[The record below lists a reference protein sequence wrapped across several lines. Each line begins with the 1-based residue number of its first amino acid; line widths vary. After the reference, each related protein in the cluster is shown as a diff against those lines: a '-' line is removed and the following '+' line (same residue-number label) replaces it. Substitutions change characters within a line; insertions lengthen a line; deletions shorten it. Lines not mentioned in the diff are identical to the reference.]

1 MALIIGLTGGIVSGK
16 STVARM
22 FKDLGA
28 KIVDADKLGHKV
40 ILPQEIAWKRI
51 IKIFG
56 KDILQK
62 DQTINREKLGKI
74 VFANQNLLKK
84 LNKITHPEII
94 KLIKKEISL
103 AKNDSKEEKNILIID
118 AALIYETKIDRLMDK
133 IIVVYL
139 DEEEQLKRL
148 IKRNNLSKKEALQKI
163 KSQIPLKEK
172 IEIAD
177 YVIDN
182 SNSLDK
188 TREQVKKIWEN
199 FISRKESRSHK
210 PEFRSHK
217 PEYNR
222 TPIE

>member
-40 ILPQEIAWKRI
+40 ILPQETAWKRI
-51 IKIFG
+51 IEIFG

-103 AKNDSKEEKNILIID
+103 AKNDSKEEKKILIID

-148 IKRNNLSKKEALQKI
+148 IKRNNLSEKEALQKI

-188 TREQVKKIWEN
+188 TKEQVETIWQE
-199 FISRKESRSHK
+199 IVSLV
-210 PEFRSHK
+210 
-217 PEYNR
+217 
-222 TPIE
+222 

>member
-40 ILPQEIAWKRI
+40 ILPQGAAWKRI

-103 AKNDSKEEKNILIID
+103 AKDNSKEEKKILIID

-148 IKRNNLSKKEALQKI
+148 IKRNNLSEKEALQKI

-188 TREQVKKIWEN
+188 TKEQVETIWQE
-199 FISRKESRSHK
+199 IVSLV
-210 PEFRSHK
+210 
-217 PEYNR
+217 
-222 TPIE
+222 

>member
-40 ILPQEIAWKRI
+40 ILPQGAAWKRI

-62 DQTINREKLGKI
+62 DQTINRKKLGKI

-103 AKNDSKEEKNILIID
+103 VKDDSKEEKKILIID

-133 IIVVYL
+133 IIVIYL
-139 DEEEQLKRL
+139 DEEKQLERL
-148 IKRNNLSKKEALQKI
+148 IKRNNLSEKEALQKI

-188 TREQVKKIWEN
+188 TKEQVETIWQE
-199 FISRKESRSHK
+199 IVSLV
-210 PEFRSHK
+210 
-217 PEYNR
+217 
-222 TPIE
+222 